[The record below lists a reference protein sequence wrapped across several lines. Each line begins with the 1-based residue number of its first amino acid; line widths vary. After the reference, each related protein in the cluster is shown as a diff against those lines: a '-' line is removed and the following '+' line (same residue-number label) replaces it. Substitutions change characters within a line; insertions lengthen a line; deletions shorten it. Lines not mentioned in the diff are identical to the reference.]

1 MQLFLPYCFSF
12 LSFVSFSEPIFSI
25 STNLLVSPPAYET
38 VIDYQVGDETI
49 QVILYQ
55 KGTYVKELY
64 FNMHD
69 DENTSVEAAKK
80 IIDLYGGRLAELRH
94 SGKREVTFNLKGKQY
109 KFDPNRIFTRAG
121 VKATLTRYGR
131 HSKAAE
137 DEVYEF
143 GQQLIKDVVADAE
156 IVVAMHNNVNTIYFS
171 VASYA
176 PGGGMAKEAA
186 NIYINPQMGT
196 GEFFFVTDVDFF
208 NHFKEA
214 EFSVVLQNNNNMTDD
229 GSLSVYCGMK
239 NTPYINVEAQRGHLQ
254 EQIAMLQELQNL
266 LPSYQKYVAI
276 QEELEKQREMQ
287 RKLQEQQE
295 YQEFKNQLEMQME
308 LHQDILVKLEDR
320 QNEKIEKKSKEQYDE
335 IYENFKKTEVEIHS
349 LPQPEEDE

>member
-1 MQLFLPYCFSF
+1 MSFFLPYYLYISSL
-12 LSFVSFSEPIFSI
+12 LSSYE
-25 STNLLVSPPAYET
+25 STLDINQHHLLNTSAYET
-38 VIDYQVGDETI
+38 IIDYQVGDVTV
-49 QVILYQ
+49 QAAVYQ
-55 KGTYVKELY
+55 KGTYAKELY

-80 IIDLYGGRLAELRH
+80 VIDLYGGRLVELRH
-94 SGKREVTFNLKGKQY
+94 NGQREVTFNLKGKQY

-121 VKATLTRYGR
+121 VKATLTRYGK

-143 GQQLIKDVVADAE
+143 GQKLIKDVVADAE

-196 GEFFFVTDVDFF
+196 GDFFFVTDIDFF
-208 NHFKEA
+208 NHFKDA
-214 EFSVVLQNNNNMTDD
+214 SFSVVLQNNNNMTDD

-239 NTPYINVEAQRGHLQ
+239 KIPYINVEAQRGHLQ
-254 EQIAMLQELQNL
+254 EQIAMLKELQNL
-266 LPSYQKYVAI
+266 LPSYQSYLAI
-276 QEELEKQREMQ
+276 QAELERQREMQ
-287 RKLQEQQE
+287 RKLEEQQE
-295 YQEFKNQLEMQME
+295 YQEFKNHIETQML
-308 LHQDILVKLEDR
+308 LHQEILTKLENH

-349 LPQPEEDE
+349 LPQPEEE